1 MRTHGPPGLHGRLER
16 GAHVVAVLEAVDA
29 SLAAGGAQVPV
40 ADVRALAPAGGGTP
54 TRAAAGDSR
63 TQVPAWG

>member
-1 MRTHGPPGLHGRLER
+1 VD
-16 GAHVVAVLEAVDA
+16 VVAVLEAVDA